1 VEVSKSE
8 LSYSELVHSAA
19 RSLVVHIHALMEV
32 LEDKLKREEGRM
44 MKWRR
49 KSSLLF
55 DSVLARCK
63 AAEV

>member
-1 VEVSKSE
+1 
-8 LSYSELVHSAA
+8 
-19 RSLVVHIHALMEV
+19 MEV